1 MSPRFIVRIVSAII
15 STPCVVVI
23 YLNIEKWAEAN
34 GYDSFLVD
42 WTRHADGTAEPEP
55 VMSILTSGPML
66 YGAIAI
72 SSLTLGLW
80 IDWVARRFERS
91 KPSKK
96 STLKSIGYECK
107 SLGRDIGAELGT
119 IDPRIYRYLPQL
131 HSLSLK
137 MRKAKL
143 PTTAICPNDSEYMG
157 LYVSYLRFVGQ
168 LLVDGHNNE
177 ASGTAQSII
186 NEMIQLADRKGLDP
200 DHH

>member
-42 WTRHADGTAEPEP
+42 WTRHANGTGEPEP
-55 VMSILTSGPML
+55 VMSVLTSGPML

-91 KPSKK
+91 KPNKK
-96 STLKSIGYECK
+96 STLKSMMDWRGDYRRHTKGKLFVLTAAALPVSRTWKGYWQRSC
-107 SLGRDIGAELGT
+107 
-119 IDPRIYRYLPQL
+119 
-131 HSLSLK
+131 
-137 MRKAKL
+137 
-143 PTTAICPNDSEYMG
+143 
-157 LYVSYLRFVGQ
+157 
-168 LLVDGHNNE
+168 
-177 ASGTAQSII
+177 
-186 NEMIQLADRKGLDP
+186 
-200 DHH
+200 